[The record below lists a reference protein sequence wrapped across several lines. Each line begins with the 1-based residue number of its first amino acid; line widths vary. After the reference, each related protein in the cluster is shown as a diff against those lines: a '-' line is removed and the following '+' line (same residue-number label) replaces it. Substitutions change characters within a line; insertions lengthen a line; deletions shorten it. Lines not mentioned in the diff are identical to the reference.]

1 MEQRTKARELR
12 LSATDAERRLWQ
24 HISNRQVA
32 GVRFNRQVPIG
43 PFICDFVARSAKLV
57 IEVDGG
63 QHAWQERRDADRTRY
78 LEGLGFTVLRFW
90 NNDVLERT
98 EGVVQAIET
107 ALSQLPSPSPSR
119 EREGS

>member
-1 MEQRTKARELR
+1 M
-12 LSATDAERRLWQ
+12 
-24 HISNRQVA
+24 
-32 GVRFNRQVPIG
+32 PIG